1 MSATVSVEWIADVS
15 PRFKARMAGALYF
28 LVAARRSHCKRIGGV
43 PRLRCRDVLFGPF
56 DFWCNLRFS
65 DHGGKLG

>member
-1 MSATVSVEWIADVS
+1 MSATVSVERIADVS

-28 LVAARRSHCKRIGGV
+28 VAARRSQCQRIGGV
-43 PRLRCRDVLFGPF
+43 PRLEVRDVLFGPF
-56 DFWCNLRFS
+56 DFWWNLRFS